1 MRCSCFG
8 GVETDLNPKLL
19 TVVASAISFG
29 LSKKYHFHRICL
41 IKISSL
47 NIRFLRQTFLI
58 PSKSIEYAIYVATIE
73 EKVIKTIYHARK
85 SLLFDKENV
94 RVKKDNPVID
104 VTMGN
109 YDGAELC
116 ELVYV
121 YLLDLLTEEFGK
133 QNIGLIEMMV

>member
-1 MRCSCFG
+1 M
-8 GVETDLNPKLL
+8 
-19 TVVASAISFG
+19 
-29 LSKKYHFHRICL
+29 
-41 IKISSL
+41 
-47 NIRFLRQTFLI
+47 
-58 PSKSIEYAIYVATIE
+58 ATIE